1 MGVWCHLA
9 VSPLHDVVAGD
20 RRASGDPDPGQR
32 TLGATLHRTQPGDTT
47 AAHWSCPGPS
57 LSTPPPADT
66 STGHEISRCLLLVEV
81 EKAELALSQLRT
93 CKRKYDKEVFK
104 HG

>member
-1 MGVWCHLA
+1 MGVWCHLV

-57 LSTPPPADT
+57 LSTPPDQTRQRDT
-66 STGHEISRCLLLVEV
+66 RFHGAFFLLKL
-81 EKAELALSQLRT
+81 
-93 CKRKYDKEVFK
+93 KRQN
-104 HG
+104 

>member
-1 MGVWCHLA
+1 MGVWCHLV
-9 VSPLHDVVAGD
+9 VSPLHDVVVGD

-57 LSTPPPADT
+57 LSTPPADT

-93 CKRKYDKEVFK
+93 CKRKYDKQVFK

>member
-57 LSTPPPADT
+57 LSTPPADT
-66 STGHEISRCLLLVEV
+66 STVQEISRCIFPV
-81 EKAELALSQLRT
+81 EKA
-93 CKRKYDKEVFK
+93 Y
-104 HG
+104 